1 MLQISQLAR
10 ISKLAD
16 IEDSVR
22 GSKIVIEEGVV
33 IDSFVRIKPVGGVG
47 DVVIGANTHINSGAV
62 IFSGNGI
69 QIGENVLISPGCVLA
84 PVNHQYRAKDKT
96 IIDQRFMPSK
106 GGITIGDDV
115 WIGANSTLLDGTV
128 IGRGV
133 VIGANSLIKGE
144 FVEYCVYAG
153 NPLRLIGRRE

>member
-1 MLQISQLAR
+1 MLQISELAK
-10 ISKLAD
+10 ISNLAD

-22 GSKIVIEEGVV
+22 GSKIIIKEGVV
-33 IDSFVRIKPVGGVG
+33 IDSFVRIKPVGGMG
-47 DVVIGANTHINSGAV
+47 DIVVGANTHINSGTV

-69 QIGENVLISPGCVLA
+69 EIGKNVLISPGCVLA

-115 WIGANSTLLDGTV
+115 WIGANSTILDGTV

-144 FVEYCVYAG
+144 FAEYCVYAG